1 MCFCVIVEETMII
14 GAVLE
19 NLEEITASVVAI
31 AGALGLSVPKI
42 RRNILSI
49 ISKYYK
55 RYRVWRQKEIYEGQ
69 QEILE
74 IIKKGAPQWDM
85 AADQAKINHEQ
96 ILRLQG
102 IVTNGLSHSVAKL
115 IARLNNDLENDFEPK
130 FLCDE
135 NGHNWGVSIGYRRL
149 VGVMKDVLSGH
160 QWENVVCGELRD
172 YYLESFY
179 RSTKNKEDFVSV
191 VDFQNPISG
200 EHRGKWRV
208 LATCSCVGD
217 SLIYSGR
224 FIKAED
230 DTAKE
235 IARENGWESFLAKNE
250 ACSHL

>member
-1 MCFCVIVEETMII
+1 MII
-14 GAVLE
+14 EMILE
-19 NLEEITASVVAI
+19 NLEKIAAGVVAI
-31 AGALGLSVPKI
+31 AGTLGLSIPKI
-42 RRNILSI
+42 RKSLLSKA
-49 ISKYYK
+49 SKSYK
-55 RYRVWRQKEIYEGQ
+55 QYRLWRQKEIYESQ
-69 QEILE
+69 QEILK

-85 AADQAKINHEQ
+85 AAEQSKKNHEQ

-115 IARLNNDLENDFEPK
+115 IARLNNELENDFEPK

-160 QWENVVCGELRD
+160 QWENVVCGDLRD

-179 RSTKNKEDFVSV
+179 RSTRNKEDFVAV
-191 VDFQNPISG
+191 VDFQNPITG

-208 LATCSCVGD
+208 LATCSGVGE

-230 DTAKE
+230 DRAKE
-235 IARENGWESFLAKNE
+235 IAKENGWELSLAKNE